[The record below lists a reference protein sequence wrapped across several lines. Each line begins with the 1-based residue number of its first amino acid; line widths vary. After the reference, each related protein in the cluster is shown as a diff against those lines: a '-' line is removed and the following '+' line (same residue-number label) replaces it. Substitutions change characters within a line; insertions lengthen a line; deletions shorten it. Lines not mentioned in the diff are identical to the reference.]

1 MARLIV
7 SPQANADL
15 IAIADW
21 IMRDNP
27 SAAERW
33 VDAISQVFELLASH
47 PLSGERCHTIKR
59 RPLRRYVLGNYVIYY
74 QAHLDGVDII
84 RVIHAARQHEQIVNE
99 EID

>member
-27 SAAERW
+27 PAAERW
-33 VDAISQVFELLASH
+33 VDAMMPKDQAFLTVNAMASLEVLDPKRNSRKRSLDAHISRVGGNESCDQSANQ
-47 PLSGERCHTIKR
+47 RTIC
-59 RPLRRYVLGNYVIYY
+59 LRRT
-74 QAHLDGVDII
+74 
-84 RVIHAARQHEQIVNE
+84 
-99 EID
+99 